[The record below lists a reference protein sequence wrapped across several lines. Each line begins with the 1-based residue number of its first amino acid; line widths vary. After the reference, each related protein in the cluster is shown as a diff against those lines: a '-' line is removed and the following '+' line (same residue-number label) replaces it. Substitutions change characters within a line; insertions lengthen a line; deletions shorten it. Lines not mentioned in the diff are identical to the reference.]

1 MKRETASAVDSRLA
15 KALAHPL
22 RVQLLA
28 ALNEGVASP
37 NELAKRLEEPLTNVS
52 YHVRMLH
59 DLGCIEL
66 VETEPRRGALEH
78 YYRAIVR
85 PFFGERD
92 WKRLPKNAR
101 GSISDAV
108 LQLVW
113 DDAAEAIK
121 SGLFDEREDR
131 HLSRSVLAVDEQG
144 WEELHDVL
152 AETLDRA
159 MQIQADSASRASKG
173 DDGGTFS
180 VNLVMV
186 THPTPSSAKETTA
199 PASGTRKKRRSSGKK
214 TAAAKA

>member
-1 MKRETASAVDSRLA
+1 MKRQTASAVDSRLA

-37 NELAKRLEEPLTNVS
+37 NELAKKLDEPLTNVS

-78 YYRAIVR
+78 YYRAVVR
-85 PFFGERD
+85 PFFGDRD

-113 DDAAEAIK
+113 EDAAEAIK
-121 SGLFDEREDR
+121 GGLFDEREDR
-131 HLSRSVLAVDEQG
+131 HLSRSVLSLDEEG
-144 WEELHDVL
+144 WNDLNDL
-152 AETLDRA
+152 LGRTLDSA
-159 MQIQADSASRASKG
+159 MQIQAESASRATKNG
-173 DDGGTFS
+173 EPFN
-180 VNLVMV
+180 VNLVMM
-186 THPTPSSAKETTA
+186 THPTPSSAKMSTA
-199 PASGTRKKRRSSGKK
+199 PRSGGRKRRRSGAKK
-214 TAAAKA
+214 TASKA

>member
-1 MKRETASAVDSRLA
+1 MKRQTASAVDSRLA

-37 NELAKRLEEPLTNVS
+37 NELAKKLDEPLTNVS

-59 DLGCIEL
+59 DLGTIEL

-78 YYRAIVR
+78 YYRAVVR

-131 HLSRSVLAVDEQG
+131 HLSRSVLAVDAQG
-144 WEELHDVL
+144 WDELHDLL
-152 AETLDRA
+152 ADTLDRA
-159 MQIQADSASRASKG
+159 MQIQADSSSRAAK
-173 DDGGTFS
+173 DGGETSS
-180 VNLVMV
+180 VNLVMM
-186 THPTPSSAKETTA
+186 THPTPSSAKDSTA
-199 PASGTRKKRRSSGKK
+199 PSSGTRRKRRNGGKK
-214 TAAAKA
+214 AAARS

>member
-1 MKRETASAVDSRLA
+1 MASAVDSRLA

-37 NELAKRLEEPLTNVS
+37 NELAKRLGEPLTNVS

-85 PFFGERD
+85 PFFGDRD
-92 WKRLPKNAR
+92 WKKLPKNAR

-113 DDAAEAIK
+113 EDAAEAIK
-121 SGLFDEREDR
+121 GGLFDERDDR
-131 HLSRSVLAVDEQG
+131 HLSRSVLVVDEQG
-144 WEELHDVL
+144 WDELQDVL
-152 AETLDRA
+152 AEALDRA
-159 MQIQADSASRASKG
+159 MQIQADSAARASKDG
-173 DDGGTFS
+173 DGDGTFS
-180 VNLVMV
+180 ANLVMM
-186 THPTPSSAKETTA
+186 THPTPSSAKDTTA
-199 PASGTRKKRRSSGKK
+199 PASGTRKQRGSTTKK
-214 TAAAKA
+214 KAKAKA

>member
-1 MKRETASAVDSRLA
+1 MA

-22 RVQLLA
+22 RVQLLS

-37 NELAKRLEEPLTNVS
+37 NELAKKLNEPLTNVS

-66 VETEPRRGALEH
+66 VDTEPRRGALEH
-78 YYRAIVR
+78 YYRAIMR
-85 PFFGERD
+85 PFFGDRD

-121 SGLFDEREDR
+121 TGQFDERENR
-131 HLSRSVLAVDEQG
+131 HLSRSVLCMDEQG
-144 WEELHDVL
+144 WDELNELLVQ
-152 AETLDRA
+152 TLDQA
-159 MQIQADSASRASKG
+159 MQIQADSASRAAKG
-173 DDGGTFS
+173 QDTERFS
-180 VNLVMV
+180 ANLVML
-186 THPTPSSAKETTA
+186 THPTPKSAKQTTA
-199 PASGTRKKRRSSGKK
+199 PSSGTRKKSRGGGRKA
-214 TAAAKA
+214 TAKA

>member
-28 ALNEGVASP
+28 GLNEGVASP
-37 NELAKRLEEPLTNVS
+37 NELAKRLGEPLTNVS

-66 VETEPRRGALEH
+66 VDTEPRRGALEH

-92 WKRLPKNAR
+92 WKKLPKNAR

-113 DDAAEAIK
+113 EDASEAIK
-121 SGLFDEREDR
+121 SGQFDERYDR
-131 HLSRSVLAVDEQG
+131 HLSRTVLALDDQG
-144 WEELHDVL
+144 WDELQELL
-152 AETLDRA
+152 ADTLDRA
-159 MQIQADSASRASKG
+159 MDIQAESASRASKS
-173 DDGGTFS
+173 DGETFCA
-180 VNLVMV
+180 NLVMM
-186 THPTPSSAKETTA
+186 THPTPKSAKQTTA
-199 PASGTRKKRRSSGKK
+199 PASGTRKKRRSTKK
-214 TAAAKA
+214 ATAKA

>member
-1 MKRETASAVDSRLA
+1 MKRQTASAVDSRLA

-37 NELAKRLEEPLTNVS
+37 NELAKKLDEPLTNVS

-59 DLGCIEL
+59 DLGTIEL

-78 YYRAIVR
+78 YYRAVVR
-85 PFFGERD
+85 PFFADRE

-113 DDAAEAIK
+113 EDAAEAIK

-131 HLSRSVLAVDEQG
+131 HLSRTVLQVDREG
-144 WEELHDVL
+144 WEELNELLVDVI
-152 AETLDRA
+152 DRA
-159 MQIQADSASRASKG
+159 MQIQADSASRASK
-173 DDGGTFS
+173 DDGETFS
-180 VNLVMV
+180 VNLVMM
-186 THPTPSSAKETTA
+186 THPTPKSARETTA
-199 PASGTRKKRRSSGKK
+199 PSSGARRRRRNSGKK
-214 TAAAKA
+214 TAAKA

>member
-1 MKRETASAVDSRLA
+1 MKRQTASAVDSRLA

-37 NELAKRLEEPLTNVS
+37 NELAKKLDEPLTNVS

-59 DLGCIEL
+59 DLGTIEL

-78 YYRAIVR
+78 YYRAVVR
-85 PFFGERD
+85 PFFGDRD

-121 SGLFDEREDR
+121 GGLFDET
-131 HLSRSVLAVDEQG
+131 G
-144 WEELHDVL
+144 WEELNDL
-152 AETLDRA
+152 LSETLDRA
-159 MQIQADSASRASKG
+159 MQIQADSASRASK
-173 DDGGTFS
+173 DDGDTFR
-180 VNLVMV
+180 VNLVMM
-186 THPTPSSAKETTA
+186 THPAPSSAKESTA
-199 PASGTRKKRRSSGKK
+199 PSSGTRRKRRTNSRK
-214 TAAAKA
+214 TAAKA

>member
-1 MKRETASAVDSRLA
+1 LKRQTASAVDSRLA

-37 NELAKRLEEPLTNVS
+37 NELAKKLDEPLTNVS

-59 DLGCIEL
+59 DLGTIEL

-78 YYRAIVR
+78 YYRAVVR
-85 PFFGERD
+85 PFFADRE
-92 WKRLPKNAR
+92 WKRLPRNAR

-113 DDAAEAIK
+113 EDAAEAIK

-131 HLSRSVLAVDEQG
+131 HLSRTVLVVDDEG
-144 WEELHDVL
+144 WEELNGMLVDMI
-152 AETLDRA
+152 DRA
-159 MQIQADSASRASKG
+159 MQIQADSAARTSKNG
-173 DDGGTFS
+173 NDDTFS
-180 VNLVMV
+180 VNLVMM
-186 THPTPSSAKETTA
+186 THPTPSSARETTA
-199 PASGTRKKRRSSGKK
+199 PSSGTRKKRRGGGKK
-214 TAAAKA
+214 AAAKA

>member
-1 MKRETASAVDSRLA
+1 LKRQTASAVDSRLA

-37 NELAKRLEEPLTNVS
+37 NELAKKLDEPLTNVS

-59 DLGCIEL
+59 DLGTIEL

-78 YYRAIVR
+78 YYRAVVR
-85 PFFGERD
+85 PFFGDRD

-121 SGLFDEREDR
+121 GGLFDEREDR
-131 HLSRSVLAVDEQG
+131 HLSRSVLAVDEKG
-144 WEELHDVL
+144 WEELNELLSD
-152 AETLDRA
+152 TLDRA
-159 MQIQADSASRASKG
+159 MQIQADSASRASKNG
-173 DDGGTFS
+173 ETFS
-180 VNLVMV
+180 VNLVMM
-186 THPTPSSAKETTA
+186 THPTPKSAKDSTA
-199 PASGTRKKRRSSGKK
+199 PSSGTRKKRRTSGKK
-214 TAAAKA
+214 AAAKA

>member
-1 MKRETASAVDSRLA
+1 MKRQTASAVDSRLA

-37 NELAKRLEEPLTNVS
+37 NELAKKLSEPLTNVS

-59 DLGCIEL
+59 DLGTIEL
-66 VETEPRRGALEH
+66 VDTEPRRGALEH
-78 YYRAIVR
+78 YYRAVVR

-113 DDAAEAIK
+113 EDAAEAIK
-121 SGLFDEREDR
+121 GGLFDERDDR
-131 HLSRSVLAVDEQG
+131 HLSRSVFAVDERG
-144 WEELHDVL
+144 WEELRDLL
-152 AETLDRA
+152 AETLERA

-173 DDGGTFS
+173 DGDTFS
-180 VNLVMV
+180 VNLVMM
-186 THPTPSSAKETTA
+186 THPTPSSVKKSTA
-199 PASGTRKKRRSSGKK
+199 PSSGTRKKRRGSGRK
-214 TAAAKA
+214 TAARA

>member
-1 MKRETASAVDSRLA
+1 MA

-28 ALNEGVASP
+28 GLNEGVASP
-37 NELAKRLEEPLTNVS
+37 NELAKRLNEPLTNVS

-66 VETEPRRGALEH
+66 VDTEPRRGALEH

-85 PFFGERD
+85 PFFGDRD

-113 DDAAEAIK
+113 DDSAEAIK
-121 SGLFDEREDR
+121 TGLFDEREDR
-131 HLSRSVLAVDEQG
+131 HLSRSVLCMDDQG
-144 WEELHDVL
+144 WDELNDL
-152 AETLDRA
+152 LSQTLDQA
-159 MQIQADSASRASKG
+159 MQIQADSASRAAKSDTDRFG
-173 DDGGTFS
+173 
-180 VNLVMV
+180 VNLVMMS
-186 THPTPSSAKETTA
+186 HPAPSSAKRSTA
-199 PASGTRKKRRSSGKK
+199 PASGTTRKRRSSGKK
-214 TAAAKA
+214 AAAKA

>member
-1 MKRETASAVDSRLA
+1 LKRQTASAVDSRLA

-37 NELAKRLEEPLTNVS
+37 NELAKKLDEPLTNVS

-85 PFFGERD
+85 PFFGDRD

-113 DDAAEAIK
+113 EDAAEAIK
-121 SGLFDEREDR
+121 AGIFDERDDR
-131 HLSRSVLAVDEQG
+131 HLSRSVLVVDDQG
-144 WEELHDVL
+144 WEELNELLV
-152 AETLDRA
+152 ETLDAA
-159 MQIQADSASRASKG
+159 MQIQADSASRASK
-173 DDGGTFS
+173 DDGDTFS
-180 VNLVMV
+180 VNLVMMS
-186 THPTPSSAKETTA
+186 HPTPSGAKETTA
-199 PASGTRKKRRSSGKK
+199 PTSGTRRKRRSAGKK
-214 TAAAKA
+214 TAAKA

>member
-1 MKRETASAVDSRLA
+1 LKRQTASAVDSRLA

-37 NELAKRLEEPLTNVS
+37 NELAKKLDEPLTNVS

-85 PFFGERD
+85 PFFGDRD

-113 DDAAEAIK
+113 EDTAEAIK

-131 HLSRSVLAVDEQG
+131 HLSRSVLSIDDKG
-144 WEELHDVL
+144 WDELHDLL
-152 AETLDRA
+152 AQTLDSA
-159 MQIQADSASRASKG
+159 MQIQADSASRASKNG
-173 DDGGTFS
+173 DETFN
-180 VNLVMV
+180 VNLVMM
-186 THPTPSSAKETTA
+186 THPTPSSAKESTA
-199 PASGTRKKRRSSGKK
+199 PSSGGRKKRRSPGKK
-214 TAAAKA
+214 TAGKT

>member
-37 NELAKRLEEPLTNVS
+37 NELAKTLGEPLTNVS

-66 VETEPRRGALEH
+66 VDTEPRRGALEH
-78 YYRAIVR
+78 YYRAVVR
-85 PFFGERD
+85 PFFAERD
-92 WKRLPKNAR
+92 WKKLPRNAR

-113 DDAAEAIK
+113 DDTSEAIK
-121 SGLFDEREDR
+121 GGLFDERDDR
-131 HLSRSVLAVDEQG
+131 HLSRSVLLVDEEG
-144 WEELHDVL
+144 WGDLQDLL

-159 MQIQADSASRASKG
+159 MEIQAESASRASKS
-173 DDGGTFS
+173 DGETFAA
-180 VNLVMV
+180 NLVMM
-186 THPTPSSAKETTA
+186 THPTPSSAKESTA
-199 PASGTRKKRRSSGKK
+199 PTSGTRKKRRSAKRA
-214 TAAAKA
+214 TARA

>member
-1 MKRETASAVDSRLA
+1 MA

-22 RVQLLA
+22 RVQLLSL
-28 ALNEGVASP
+28 LNEGVASP
-37 NELAKRLEEPLTNVS
+37 NELAKKLDEPLTNVS

-78 YYRAIVR
+78 YYRAIMR
-85 PFFGERD
+85 PFFADKD

-121 SGLFDEREDR
+121 TGLFDERENR
-131 HLSRSVLAVDEQG
+131 HLSRSVLCVDEQG
-144 WEELHDVL
+144 WDELNELLV
-152 AETLDRA
+152 ETLDQA
-159 MQIQADSASRASKG
+159 MQIQADSAGRAAKADTDRFG
-173 DDGGTFS
+173 
-180 VNLVMV
+180 VNLVMMS
-186 THPTPSSAKETTA
+186 HPAPSSAKESTA
-199 PASGTRKKRRSSGKK
+199 PSSGTRKKRSSKRK
-214 TAAAKA
+214 TAAKA

>member
-37 NELAKRLEEPLTNVS
+37 NELAKRLQEPLTNVS

-113 DDAAEAIK
+113 DDASEAIK
-121 SGLFDEREDR
+121 GGLFDEREDR
-131 HLSRSVLAVDEQG
+131 HLSRSVLVVDEQG
-144 WEELHDVL
+144 WEDLHDVL

-173 DDGGTFS
+173 DGDTFS
-180 VNLVMV
+180 VNLVMM
-186 THPTPSSAKETTA
+186 THPTPSSAKKSTA
-199 PASGTRKKRRSSGKK
+199 PSSGTRKKRRGSGRK
-214 TAAAKA
+214 TAARA

>member
-1 MKRETASAVDSRLA
+1 MA

-28 ALNEGVASP
+28 ALNAGVASP
-37 NELAKRLEEPLTNVS
+37 NELAKKLDEPLTNVS

-66 VETEPRRGALEH
+66 VDTEPRRGALEH

-85 PFFGERD
+85 PFFGDRD

-113 DDAAEAIK
+113 DDTAEAIK
-121 SGLFDEREDR
+121 TGLFDEREDR
-131 HLSRSVLAVDEQG
+131 HLSRSVLCVDERG
-144 WEELHDVL
+144 WDELNEL
-152 AETLDRA
+152 LSKTLDQT
-159 MQIQADSASRASKG
+159 MQIEADSASRAAKG
-173 DDGGTFS
+173 DTERFG
-180 VNLVMV
+180 VNVVIMS
-186 THPTPSSAKETTA
+186 HPAPKSAKQSTAPSSGTA
-199 PASGTRKKRRSSGKK
+199 KKRSSSKK
-214 TAAAKA
+214 KATAKA

>member
-1 MKRETASAVDSRLA
+1 MKRQTASAVDSRLA

-37 NELAKRLEEPLTNVS
+37 NELAKKLDEPLTNVS

-92 WKRLPKNAR
+92 WKRLPRNAR

-113 DDAAEAIK
+113 EDTSEAIK
-121 SGLFDEREDR
+121 TGLFDEREDR
-131 HLSRSVLAVDEQG
+131 HLSRSVLSIDDKG
-144 WEELHDVL
+144 WDELHDLL
-152 AETLDRA
+152 AQTLDSA
-159 MQIQADSASRASKG
+159 MQIQADSASRASKNG
-173 DDGGTFS
+173 VETFN
-180 VNLVMV
+180 VNLVIM
-186 THPTPSSAKETTA
+186 THPTPSSAKESTA
-199 PASGTRKKRRSSGKK
+199 PSSGGRKRRRSAGKK
-214 TAAAKA
+214 TAGKT

>member
-1 MKRETASAVDSRLA
+1 MKRQTASAVDSRLA

-37 NELAKRLEEPLTNVS
+37 NELAKKLDEPLTNVS

-59 DLGCIEL
+59 DLGTIEL

-85 PFFGERD
+85 PFFGDRD
-92 WKRLPKNAR
+92 WKRLPRNAR

-121 SGLFDEREDR
+121 GGLFDEREDR

-144 WEELHDVL
+144 WEDLNELL

-159 MQIQADSASRASKG
+159 MQIQADSASRAAKSGG
-173 DDGGTFS
+173 DTFS
-180 VNLVMV
+180 VNLVMMS
-186 THPTPSSAKETTA
+186 HLTPNSAKQTTA
-199 PASGTRKKRRSSGKK
+199 PSSGTRRKRRTSAKK
-214 TAAAKA
+214 AAAKA

>member
-1 MKRETASAVDSRLA
+1 LKRQTASAVDSRLA

-37 NELAKRLEEPLTNVS
+37 NELAKKLDEPLTNVS

-78 YYRAIVR
+78 YYRAVVR
-85 PFFGERD
+85 PFFGDRD

-113 DDAAEAIK
+113 EDAAEAIK
-121 SGLFDEREDR
+121 GGLFDEREDR
-131 HLSRSVLAVDEQG
+131 HLSRSVLSIDEKG
-144 WEELHDVL
+144 WNDLHDLL
-152 AETLDRA
+152 AQTLDKA
-159 MQIQADSASRASKG
+159 MQIQADSASRASKNG
-173 DDGGTFS
+173 DDAFN
-180 VNLVMV
+180 VNLVMM
-186 THPTPSSAKETTA
+186 THPTPSTAKETTA
-199 PASGTRKKRRSSGKK
+199 PSSGTRKRRRSGAKK
-214 TAAAKA
+214 TAGKA

>member
-1 MKRETASAVDSRLA
+1 MKRQTASAVDSRLA

-37 NELAKRLEEPLTNVS
+37 NELAKKLDEPLTNVS

-59 DLGCIEL
+59 DLGTIEL

-78 YYRAIVR
+78 YYRAVVR
-85 PFFGERD
+85 PFFADRE

-113 DDAAEAIK
+113 EDAAEAIK

-131 HLSRSVLAVDEQG
+131 HLSRTVLQVDREG
-144 WEELHDVL
+144 WEELTELLVDMI
-152 AETLDRA
+152 DRA
-159 MQIQADSASRASKG
+159 MQIQADSVSRTSK
-173 DDGGTFS
+173 DDGETFS
-180 VNLVMV
+180 ANLVMM
-186 THPTPSSAKETTA
+186 THPTPKSARETTA
-199 PASGTRKKRRSSGKK
+199 PSSGARKRRRNSGKK
-214 TAAAKA
+214 TAAKA

>member
-1 MKRETASAVDSRLA
+1 LKRQTASAVDSRLA

-37 NELAKRLEEPLTNVS
+37 NELSKKLDEPLTNVS

-59 DLGCIEL
+59 DLGTIEL

-85 PFFGERD
+85 PFFADRE
-92 WKRLPKNAR
+92 WKKLPRNAR

-113 DDAAEAIK
+113 EDASEAIK
-121 SGLFDEREDR
+121 SGIFDEHEDR
-131 HLSRSVLAVDEQG
+131 HLSRTVLQVDDEG
-144 WEELHDVL
+144 WEELNGLLVDLV
-152 AETLDRA
+152 DRA
-159 MQIQADSASRASKG
+159 MQIQADSVARASK
-173 DDGGTFS
+173 DDDDTFS
-180 VNLVMV
+180 VNLVMM

-199 PASGTRKKRRSSGKK
+199 PSSGTRKKRRGSGRK
-214 TAAAKA
+214 AAAKA

>member
-1 MKRETASAVDSRLA
+1 MKRQTASAVDSRLA

-37 NELAKRLEEPLTNVS
+37 NELAKKLDEPLTNVS

-78 YYRAIVR
+78 YYRAVVR
-85 PFFGERD
+85 PFFGDRD

-113 DDAAEAIK
+113 EDASEAIK
-121 SGLFDEREDR
+121 GGLFDEREDR
-131 HLSRSVLAVDEQG
+131 HLSRSVLSIDEQG
-144 WEELHDVL
+144 WNDLHDLL
-152 AETLDRA
+152 AQTLDRA
-159 MQIQADSASRASKG
+159 MQIQADSASRASKNG
-173 DDGGTFS
+173 DDAFN
-180 VNLVMV
+180 VNLVMM

-199 PASGTRKKRRSSGKK
+199 PSSGTRKRRRSGAKK
-214 TAAAKA
+214 TAGKA

>member
-1 MKRETASAVDSRLA
+1 LTRQTASAVDSRLA

-37 NELAKRLEEPLTNVS
+37 NELAKRLDEPLTNVS

-59 DLGCIEL
+59 DLGTIEL

-78 YYRAIVR
+78 YYRAVVR
-85 PFFGERD
+85 PFFGDRD

-113 DDAAEAIK
+113 EDAAEAIK
-121 SGLFDEREDR
+121 RGLFDERDDR

-144 WEELHDVL
+144 WEELHDLL
-152 AETLDRA
+152 ADTLDRA
-159 MQIQADSASRASKG
+159 MQIQAESASRASKH
-173 DDGGTFS
+173 DGETFS
-180 VNLVMV
+180 VNVVMM
-186 THPTPSSAKETTA
+186 THPTPTSARDTTA
-199 PASGTRKKRRSSGKK
+199 PSSGTRRKRRGSGRK
-214 TAAAKA
+214 TGAKA

>member
-1 MKRETASAVDSRLA
+1 
-15 KALAHPL
+15 
-22 RVQLLA
+22 VQLLA

-37 NELAKRLEEPLTNVS
+37 NELAKKLDEPLTNVS

-59 DLGCIEL
+59 DLGTIEL

-78 YYRAIVR
+78 YYRAVVR

-113 DDAAEAIK
+113 EDAAEAIK
-121 SGLFDEREDR
+121 SGLFDERDDR
-131 HLSRSVLAVDEQG
+131 HLSRSVLALDDQG
-144 WEELHDVL
+144 WDELHDVL

-159 MQIQADSASRASKG
+159 MQIQADSASRASK
-173 DDGGTFS
+173 DGGETYN
-180 VNLVMV
+180 VNLVMM
-186 THPTPSSAKETTA
+186 THPTPSSAKDSTA
-199 PASGTRKKRRSSGKK
+199 PSSGTRRKRRNGGKK
-214 TAAAKA
+214 AAART

>member
-1 MKRETASAVDSRLA
+1 LKRQTASAVDSRLA

-37 NELAKRLEEPLTNVS
+37 NELAKRLDEPLTNVS

-59 DLGCIEL
+59 DLGTIEL

-78 YYRAIVR
+78 YYRAVVR
-85 PFFGERD
+85 PFFGDRD

-121 SGLFDEREDR
+121 SGLFDERDTR

-144 WEELHDVL
+144 WEEMNDLL
-152 AETLDRA
+152 SETLDRA
-159 MQIQADSASRASKG
+159 MQIQADSASRASK
-173 DDGGTFS
+173 DDGATFS
-180 VNLVMV
+180 VNLVMM
-186 THPTPSSAKETTA
+186 THPTPISAKESTA
-199 PASGTRKKRRSSGKK
+199 PSSGTRKKRRTGGRK
-214 TAAAKA
+214 TAAKA

>member
-1 MKRETASAVDSRLA
+1 LKRQTASAVDSRLA

-37 NELAKRLEEPLTNVS
+37 NELAKKLDEPLTNVS

-59 DLGCIEL
+59 DLGTIEL

-78 YYRAIVR
+78 YYRAVVR
-85 PFFGERD
+85 PFFGDRD

-121 SGLFDEREDR
+121 GGLFDEREDR
-131 HLSRSVLAVDEQG
+131 HLSRSVLAVDEKG
-144 WEELHDVL
+144 WEELNDL
-152 AETLDRA
+152 LSDTLDRA
-159 MQIQADSASRASKG
+159 MQIQAESASRASKNG
-173 DDGGTFS
+173 ETFS
-180 VNLVMV
+180 VNLVMM
-186 THPTPSSAKETTA
+186 THPTPKSAKDSTA
-199 PASGTRKKRRSSGKK
+199 PSSGTRRKRRTSGKK
-214 TAAAKA
+214 AAAKA

>member
-37 NELAKRLEEPLTNVS
+37 NELAKRLDEPLTNVS

-59 DLGCIEL
+59 ELGTIEL

-85 PFFGERD
+85 PFFADRE
-92 WKRLPKNAR
+92 WKRLPRNAR

-113 DDAAEAIK
+113 EDAAEAIK

-131 HLSRSVLAVDEQG
+131 HLSRTVLMVDDEG
-144 WEELHDVL
+144 WGELNELLV
-152 AETLDRA
+152 EMIDRA
-159 MQIQADSASRASKG
+159 MQIQADSATRASK
-173 DDGGTFS
+173 DDGETFS
-180 VNLVMV
+180 VNLVMM

-199 PASGTRKKRRSSGKK
+199 PTSGTRKKRRSGARK
-214 TAAAKA
+214 AAAKA

>member
-1 MKRETASAVDSRLA
+1 MA

-22 RVQLLA
+22 RVQLLS

-37 NELAKRLEEPLTNVS
+37 NELAKRLNEPLTNVS

-78 YYRAIVR
+78 YYRAIMR
-85 PFFGERD
+85 PFFGDRD

-121 SGLFDEREDR
+121 TGQFDDRENR
-131 HLSRSVLAVDEQG
+131 HLSRSVLCVDQQG
-144 WEELHDVL
+144 WDELNELLV
-152 AETLDRA
+152 ETLDRA
-159 MQIQADSASRASKG
+159 MGIQADSASRAAKE
-173 DDGGTFS
+173 DTERFS
-180 VNLVMV
+180 ANLVML
-186 THPTPSSAKETTA
+186 THPTPKSAKQTTA
-199 PASGTRKKRRSSGKK
+199 PSSGTRKKSRTGGRKA
-214 TAAAKA
+214 TAKA

>member
-1 MKRETASAVDSRLA
+1 LKRQTASAVDSRLA

-37 NELAKRLEEPLTNVS
+37 NELAKKLDEPLTNVS

-59 DLGCIEL
+59 DLGTIEL

-78 YYRAIVR
+78 YYRAVVR
-85 PFFGERD
+85 PFFGDRD

-121 SGLFDEREDR
+121 GGLFDEREDR
-131 HLSRSVLAVDEQG
+131 HLSRSVLAVDEKG
-144 WEELHDVL
+144 WEELNDL
-152 AETLDRA
+152 LSDTLDRA
-159 MQIQADSASRASKG
+159 MQIQAESASRASKNG
-173 DDGGTFS
+173 ETFS
-180 VNLVMV
+180 VNLVMM
-186 THPTPSSAKETTA
+186 THPTPKSAKDSTA
-199 PASGTRKKRRSSGKK
+199 PSSGTQKKRRTSGKK
-214 TAAAKA
+214 AAAKA